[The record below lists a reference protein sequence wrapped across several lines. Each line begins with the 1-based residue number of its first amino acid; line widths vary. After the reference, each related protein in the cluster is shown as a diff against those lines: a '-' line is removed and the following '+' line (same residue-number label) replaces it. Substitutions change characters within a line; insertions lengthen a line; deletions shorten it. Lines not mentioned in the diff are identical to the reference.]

1 MRIGKY
7 KGLEIGKEEFVPVT
21 GLEVER
27 EITNLLQSKQ
37 SYQTKEGKSE
47 LGDTVNIDYKG
58 LLDDVAFEG
67 GTAEKYDLEL
77 GSHSFIPGF
86 EDQLVG
92 YEAGADVDV
101 HVSFPEQ
108 YHAENLAGKAVVFK
122 CHIHDVKQKV
132 NPEFNDEFA
141 QGFGLPTKEALKEEL
156 EKQMNAKKQ
165 EDLNNQYMD
174 KLMRAVLDDSEVEVA
189 EDKMKAKVDE
199 MYNYYESQIAQYGLD
214 INTYL
219 SMQNMTIESFR
230 DELAKQAMEAAKF
243 DVVVDEIRKL
253 ENITVSEEDIEKEF
267 AMYKEY
273 YQIPEE
279 EYNNFKATKKDAV
292 ENHLLMKK
300 TAEFLMNENN

>member
-1 MRIGKY
+1 
-7 KGLEIGKEEFVPVT
+7 
-21 GLEVER
+21 
-27 EITNLLQSKQ
+27 
-37 SYQTKEGKSE
+37 
-47 LGDTVNIDYKG
+47 
-58 LLDDVAFEG
+58 
-67 GTAEKYDLEL
+67 
-77 GSHSFIPGF
+77 
-86 EDQLVG
+86 
-92 YEAGADVDV
+92 
-101 HVSFPEQ
+101 
-108 YHAENLAGKAVVFK
+108 
-122 CHIHDVKQKV
+122 
-132 NPEFNDEFA
+132 
-141 QGFGLPTKEALKEEL
+141 
-156 EKQMNAKKQ
+156 MNAKKQ

-189 EDKMKAKVDE
+189 GDKMKAKVDE

-279 EYNNFKATKKDAV
+279 EYNNFKATKKEAV

-300 TAEFLMNENN
+300 TDEFLMSENN